1 MSSKRFFG
9 VSQPKKQHFI
19 PQFLLKNFA
28 TGKKNKAKIWC
39 FDKKRG
45 CSYVCSVRD
54 AAHENKFYESTNLD
68 EKTIEAEN
76 LMRFTDNLSSPAV
89 RDVLSN
95 KRLDLDGAQV
105 VHLSYLMSAQMLRVP
120 NERNTMVYMHRKM
133 MEKWGPNIRYEGDDR
148 PLSAY
153 SAEDSKF
160 SSILTLRSV
169 PEFAKLLQTKIWF
182 LLMAP
187 PNASF
192 TLSDNPV
199 VRHNHLDYGPRGSLG
214 IAQDG
219 IEVNLPISPK
229 FALQCVCPKIAM
241 LLRGTPLGRKMIQLQ
256 RLGLPIPTEPEA
268 VTFVNSLQVI
278 HSERYVYAS
287 TKSDFDLAIDM
298 LREHPDLSIPAS
310 EKTVH

>member
-1 MSSKRFFG
+1 
-9 VSQPKKQHFI
+9 VSQAKKQHFI

-28 TGKKNKAKIWC
+28 SGKKNKTKIWC

-68 EKTIEAEN
+68 EETIEAEN
-76 LMRFTDNLSSPAV
+76 LTRFADNLSAPAV

-95 KRLDLDGAQV
+95 KRLDLDGEQV
-105 VHLSYLMSAQMLRVP
+105 GRLSYLISAQMVRVP
-120 NERNTMVYMHRKM
+120 NERNSLVYMHKKM
-133 MEKWGPNIRYEGDDR
+133 MEKWGPDIRFQGDER

-153 SAEDSKF
+153 SPEDSKF
-160 SSILTLRSV
+160 SSIL
-169 PEFAKLLQTKIWF
+169 QTKIWF
-182 LLMAP
+182 LLLAP
-187 PNASF
+187 ANSAF

-199 VRHNHLDYGPRGSLG
+199 VRHNYLDYGPRGSLG

-219 IEVNLPISPK
+219 IDIYLPISAE
-229 FALQCVCPKIAM
+229 FALQCICPKMAS
-241 LLRGTPLGRKMIQLQ
+241 LLRGTPVGRKMIELQ
-256 RLGLPIPTEPEA
+256 RRGWPITVQPEA

-278 HSERYVYAS
+278 QSERYVYGA
-287 TKSDFDLAIDM
+287 KRSDFDLAIDM
-298 LREHPDLSIPAS
+298 LREHPDLAIPAS

>member
-1 MSSKRFFG
+1 M
-9 VSQPKKQHFI
+9 SQPKKQHFI

-28 TGKKNKAKIWC
+28 SGKKNKAKIWC

-68 EKTIEAEN
+68 EETIQAEN
-76 LMRFTDNLSSPAV
+76 LTRFADNLSAPAV
-89 RDVLSN
+89 RDVLAN
-95 KRLDLDGAQV
+95 KRLDLDGKQV
-105 VHLSYLMSAQMLRVP
+105 VRLSYLMSAQMVRVP
-120 NERNTMVYMHRKM
+120 NERNSLLYMHKKM
-133 MEKWGPNIRYEGDDR
+133 MEKWGPDIRYQGDAR

-160 SSILTLRSV
+160 SSILALRSV
-169 PEFAKLLQTKIWF
+169 PEFAKILQTKIWF
-182 LLMAP
+182 LLLAP
-187 PNASF
+187 ANSAF

-199 VRHNHLDYGPRGSLG
+199 VKHNHLDYGPRGSLG

-219 IEVNLPISPK
+219 IDIYLPISAK
-229 FALQCVCPKIAM
+229 LALQCICPKMAS
-241 LLRGTPLGRKMIQLQ
+241 LLRGTAVGRKMIELQ
-256 RLGLPIPTEPEA
+256 RRGWPITVQPEA

-278 HSERYVYAS
+278 QSERYVYGA
-287 TKSDFDLAIDM
+287 KRPDFDLAIDM
-298 LREHPDLSIPAS
+298 LREHPDLAIPAS